1 MSEDRES
8 ERAAAP
14 DEPKRE
20 AGNAVPFVPPDD
32 TANMVAIRAAQRRR
46 ASAALFQDSAPFPP
60 IVEDAGGTAS
70 GVGAANAVG
79 AAVMAGAGTAMSS
92 GRATL
97 TLTPDWTVLRSELI
111 PRLDAI
117 EEGLR
122 AIAPVIEAFDTL
134 YRTSARIGHNNPPEE
149 IDLLPIGSAELELGI
164 IAANVAAFRL
174 LAVRLGYE
182 ILTFIMRA
190 ALLWPRPLRWVG
202 GLLSASINWIAAKG
216 DVFIDSTLKA
226 MGKTIGLTAG
236 PLLVARVGSAQ

>member
-164 IAANVAAFRL
+164 IAANVARTEVNL
-174 LAVRLGYE
+174 DH
-182 ILTFIMRA
+182 
-190 ALLWPRPLRWVG
+190 PRFDVLRFCGRVLRWVG

-236 PLLVARVGSAQ
+236 PLLVVDCRG